1 MEYSPFLPEVK
12 ENPYPYYADLRQHAP
27 VYPIPDTG
35 LWAISRYDEVLYVF
49 KNPQLF
55 SSSAFFPMI
64 FGDLNPFPPQA
75 PPMISCDP
83 PDHTRLRKLVNRA
96 FTPRRIASLE
106 SHIGEV
112 VRQLIEQMATHSTCD
127 LVRDFSAPLPVI
139 VMAELLGVEP
149 ERQQDFKRWTNDIIF
164 ATQVMGLTSTDRA
177 RILQSIADFRAYFEA
192 AIVRYRRHPGD
203 NLVSD
208 LVRAEEENQ
217 TLTADEVLT
226 MAVFLL
232 LAGNETTT
240 NLIGSAVVAL
250 LAHPQQLAKVRANP
264 ALIRQA
270 VEETLRYESPIQL
283 IPRQTTQ
290 DVEIAETVIPAGSL
304 VLPLIGSAN
313 RDGRIFPDPDR
324 FDITRDTEGHLAF
337 SFGIHYCLGAQL
349 ARLEGKIALQAL
361 LARFSHL
368 ARRDDLV
375 TLVESAFVRGPKT
388 LPLTFA

>member
-12 ENPYPYYADLRQHAP
+12 EDPYPYYADLRQQAP
-27 VYPIPDTG
+27 AYQIPDIG
-35 LWAISRYDEVLYVF
+35 LWAVSRYDDVLYV
-49 KNPQLF
+49 Q
-55 SSSAFFPMI
+55 
-64 FGDLNPFPPQA
+64 
-75 PPMISCDP
+75 
-83 PDHTRLRKLVNRA
+83 
-96 FTPRRIASLE
+96 
-106 SHIGEV
+106 
-112 VRQLIEQMATHSTCD
+112 
-127 LVRDFSAPLPVI
+127 
-139 VMAELLGVEP
+139 
-149 ERQQDFKRWTNDIIF
+149 
-164 ATQVMGLTSTDRA
+164 
-177 RILQSIADFRAYFEA
+177 
-192 AIVRYRRHPGD
+192 HPGD

-250 LAHPQQLAKVRANP
+250 LEHPQQLAQVRANP
-264 ALIRQA
+264 ALIPQA

-290 DVEIAETVIPAGSL
+290 DVEIAGTAIPAGSL

-313 RDGRIFPDPDR
+313 RDERIFPDPDR
-324 FDITRDTEGHLAF
+324 FDITRDTEGHIAF

-349 ARLEGKIALQAL
+349 ARLEGRIALQAL

-368 ARRDDLV
+368 ARRDDHV